1 MPENVN
7 STPISWADAEL
18 MNAAYM
24 ANPHALNTP
33 AAGGGFLTLKA
44 FLVDSVALQNIING
58 VDPEGNPVQ
67 DPATSI
73 MLLFGVRS
81 EDLGK
86 PPADQCF
93 TTILVGVNAENQ
105 VQKQVVYDFSSPC
118 PPNTPT
124 Y

>member
-7 STPISWADAEL
+7 STPITWAEAEL

-24 ANPHALNTP
+24 ANPHTLKTP
-33 AAGGGFLTLKA
+33 ASGGGFQTLKA

-58 VDPEGNPVQ
+58 VDQQGNPVQ

-93 TTILVGVNAENQ
+93 TTILAGVNAENEI
-105 VQKQVVYDFSSPC
+105 QKQVVYDFSSPC
-118 PPNTPT
+118 PPGSPT
-124 Y
+124 

>member
-33 AAGGGFLTLKA
+33 ASGGGFETLQA
-44 FLVDSVALQNIING
+44 FLVDSEALQNIIAG

-81 EDLGK
+81 EDLAK

-93 TTILVGVNAENQ
+93 TTILVGVNAENE
-105 VQKQVVYDFSSPC
+105 VQKEVVYDFTKPC
-118 PPNTPT
+118 PPGTPNF
-124 Y
+124 